1 MSIASVL
8 QMYQVFKNKKIQ
20 ISIPAWPQT
29 RNQPC
34 QKPICGKGHYPLLQ
48 PNFTGYTDIHAMHI
62 VYGSVF
68 VFTLFSNFVSDL
80 SSNKPT
86 TNTAGNYC
94 FFDR

>member
-8 QMYQVFKNKKIQ
+8 QKYQAFENTKIQ

-29 RNQPC
+29 SNQPYH
-34 QKPICGKGHYPLLQ
+34 KPNCGKGHYPLLQ

-62 VYGSVF
+62 VCGSVF

-86 TNTAGNYC
+86 TNTAGIYC
-94 FFDR
+94 IF